1 MDAHLSTVDFPPR
14 GLKKDLSDPYGKK
27 KVRGWEIFEKTL
39 PRGHRESISS
49 SMKFIIKKYFSYDDP
64 ISDIPISISDIDP
77 PL

>member
-1 MDAHLSTVDFPPR
+1 MDPVLEHHFVVSH
-14 GLKKDLSDPYGKK
+14 LKKDYSDPYGKNK
-27 KVRGWEIFEKTL
+27 IRGWEIFEKTL

-64 ISDIPISISDIDP
+64 ITDIPISITGF

>member
-1 MDAHLSTVDFPPR
+1 MEISIVEID
-14 GLKKDLSDPYGKK
+14 KKI
-27 KVRGWEIFEKTL
+27 RGWDEKTL
-39 PRGHRESISS
+39 LGGHRESFSS